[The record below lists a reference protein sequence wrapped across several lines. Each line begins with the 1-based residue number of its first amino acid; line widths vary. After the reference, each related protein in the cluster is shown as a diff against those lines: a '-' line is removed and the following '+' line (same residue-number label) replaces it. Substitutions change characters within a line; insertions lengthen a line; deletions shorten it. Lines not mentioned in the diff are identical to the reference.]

1 MIFKT
6 ENVKTC
12 DIILFG
18 VDTMNLEIREANLD
32 DINNG
37 LLEVFIEGY
46 RYHQNGRP
54 DIFTNV
60 TDEDLKSDLI
70 QNFESLK
77 TIVIIDNKKI
87 VGYLSYKIKK
97 HHTGKL
103 DVNQLVIL
111 EKYRGKGLGKKL
123 MNEAKKIAK
132 ENNCNRIEL
141 NCWLFNEN
149 ALAMYEHIGYN
160 RQRIIYEMKL

>member
-1 MIFKT
+1 
-6 ENVKTC
+6 
-12 DIILFG
+12 
-18 VDTMNLEIREANLD
+18 MNLKIKEASLD

-37 LLEVFIEGY
+37 LLEVYVEGY
-46 RYHQNGRP
+46 RYHQKGRP
-54 DIFTNV
+54 DIFSNI
-60 TDEDLKSDLI
+60 TDEELKNDLI
-70 QNFESLK
+70 QNFEKLK
-77 TIVIIDNKKI
+77 TIVITDNELV
-87 VGYLSYKIKK
+87 VGYLSYSIKK
-97 HHTGKL
+97 HHTSKL

-123 MNEAKKIAK
+123 MDDAKKIAK
-132 ENNCNRIEL
+132 ENNCDRIEL

>member
-1 MIFKT
+1 
-6 ENVKTC
+6 
-12 DIILFG
+12 
-18 VDTMNLEIREANLD
+18 MNLKIREATLD
-32 DINNG
+32 DIDNG

-54 DIFTNV
+54 DIFANV
-60 TDEDLKSDLI
+60 FDEDLKNDLI
-70 QNFESLK
+70 QNFDRLN
-77 TIVIIDNKKI
+77 TIVILDDKNI

-103 DVNQLVIL
+103 DVDQLVIL
-111 EKYRGKGLGKKL
+111 EQYRGKGLGKKL
-123 MNEAKKIAK
+123 IDYAKRIAK
-132 ENNCNRIEL
+132 ENDCDRIEL

-149 ALAMYEHIGYN
+149 ALAMYEHIGFN

>member
-1 MIFKT
+1 
-6 ENVKTC
+6 
-12 DIILFG
+12 
-18 VDTMNLEIREANLD
+18 MNLKIKEASLD

-37 LLEVFIEGY
+37 LLEVYIEGY
-46 RYHQNGRP
+46 RYHQKGRP
-54 DIFTNV
+54 DIFSNI
-60 TDEDLKSDLI
+60 TDEEIKNDLI
-70 QNFESLK
+70 QNFEKLK
-77 TIVIIDNKKI
+77 TIVITDNELV
-87 VGYLSYKIKK
+87 VGYVSYSIKK
-97 HHTGKL
+97 HHTSKL

-123 MNEAKKIAK
+123 MDEAKKIAK
-132 ENNCNRIEL
+132 ENNCDRIEL